1 MVCVQGTNTLC
12 VNGRNREL
20 KVLSLCSAK
29 GGASKSTLSLH
40 LAVAAELAGIRTAVI
55 DTDPQGT
62 LSAWWQAR
70 DATTPVMAPGIVTA
84 LPRTLRILEE
94 DGYGMVVI
102 DTPPQTT
109 LSISSV
115 IKVSDLVLIPVRPS
129 LADLWAVG
137 GTIDI
142 ARKHGVPFAFVLS
155 QATRG
160 ATITTQSMAALSEHG
175 PVLGVMHTRV
185 GYAAV
190 LGDGQSIGE
199 QEPRSA
205 AASEID
211 SIWKSVHR
219 VLNANE
225 DAQKERMK
233 KAITAHVN

>member
-1 MVCVQGTNTLC
+1 M
-12 VNGRNREL
+12 

-40 LAVAAELAGIRTAVI
+40 LAVAAEHAGIRTAII

-62 LSAWWQAR
+62 LSAWWHAR
-70 DATTPVMAPGIVTA
+70 DADTPAMAPGTITS
-84 LPRTLRILEE
+84 LPNTLTILRDE
-94 DGYGMVVI
+94 GYGLVVI

-115 IKVSDLVLIPVRPS
+115 IQLSDLVLIPVRPS

-142 ARKHGVPFAFVLS
+142 AKKHTTPFAFVLS

-160 ATITTQSMAALSEHG
+160 ATLTTQSMSALSEHG

-190 LGDGQSIGE
+190 LGAGQVIGE

-205 AASEID
+205 GAVEIGA
-211 SIWKSVHR
+211 IWQSVHR
-219 VLNANE
+219 VLHAN
-225 DAQKERMK
+225 DPAPKPKNK
-233 KAITAHVN
+233 KVTAHVN